1 MSFIIKVQDAP
12 LISCS
17 AHMHV
22 TFVTKGASIS
32 PELVQRYPM
41 LSAVAS
47 ARQFTGD
54 AGSHVM
60 ATSMQEPLSYGVV
73 IGLGAVS
80 STGTLSVEQCR
91 RAAGSMI
98 RIAQQLKATSIA
110 MSLPEGNFCD
120 VPVEKVLYEMLIAAG
135 LASYEFD
142 TYLTTKNKHAQSY
155 DLIIVG
161 MPVSAV
167 VEDLIV
173 DAQVTIKALNE
184 AREWINTPPNDMY
197 PERLAQLAQQ
207 MSDEA
212 SLSCEI
218 LSKKEIENLHMGGL
232 LSVSAGSARE
242 CKLVTI
248 TYKTT
253 VANAPT
259 IGFVGKGITFD
270 SGGLSLKPA
279 QSMETMK
286 DDMSG
291 AAAVIAAMRVIAHRK
306 PAINVVAMAPLSENL
321 PSGTS
326 NKPGDIVRFYNGLT
340 AEIKNTDAE
349 GRLILA
355 DALAYMV
362 DKYKP
367 DAIVD
372 IATLTGACVV
382 ALGPLMTGLF
392 SEHEDLVQQ
401 VEKAAVVGCDPVW
414 RLPLNADYAAAVKG
428 DISDLC
434 NIGKGNYKA
443 GATMGA
449 AFLQAFVGK
458 TPWVHLD
465 IAGSSFDV
473 PGISYFRPNTA
484 TGSGLRIVVELAQ
497 LYSK

>member
-1 MSFIIKVQDAP
+1 MSLIVHVQSER
-12 LISCS
+12 LTSC
-17 AHMHV
+17 AAAMHV
-22 TFVTKGASIS
+22 QFVVSGSTIS
-32 PELVQRYPM
+32 TELLSMYPM
-41 LSAVAS
+41 LSTVAASRQFSGEAGTSCMVAS
-47 ARQFTGD
+47 
-54 AGSHVM
+54 S
-60 ATSMQEPLSYGVV
+60 QEPLSYGVV
-73 IGLGAVS
+73 LGLGKAA
-80 STGTLSVEQCR
+80 SVGGISIEQVR

-98 RIAQQLKATSIA
+98 RLAQQLKLKTIA
-110 MSLPEGNFCD
+110 LTLPD
-120 VPVEKVLYEMLIAAG
+120 AAVLGADQKTVLHELLIAAG

-142 TYLTTKNKHAQSY
+142 TYLSSKKQEPYIFELFITGLSLSAELEQ
-155 DLIIVG
+155 II
-161 MPVSAV
+161 S
-167 VEDLIV
+167 
-173 DAQVTIKALNE
+173 DAQVTIQALNE

-197 PERLAQLAQQ
+197 PERLAFIAQELAGQVG
-207 MSDEA
+207 
-212 SLSCEI
+212 LSCQI
-218 LSKKEIENLHMGGL
+218 LGEKEIIALGMGGL
-232 LSVSAGSARE
+232 ASVSAGSARD
-242 CKLVTI
+242 CQLVTLQ
-248 TYKTT
+248 YSCGNP
-253 VANAPT
+253 AAPT

-306 PAINVVAMAPLSENL
+306 PSVNVVAMAPLSENL

-326 NKPGDIVRFYNGLT
+326 NKPGDIVRFYNGKT

-349 GRLILA
+349 GRLVLA

-362 DKYKP
+362 ATYKP
-367 DAIVD
+367 AAIIDV
-372 IATLTGACVV
+372 ATLTGACVV

-392 SEHEDLVQQ
+392 SEHEDMVVQ
-401 VEKAAVVGCDPVW
+401 VEKAAQKGCDPVW

-449 AFLQAFVGK
+449 AFLQAFVGD

-484 TGSGLRIVVELAQ
+484 TGSGLRILVEFAMNFG
-497 LYSK
+497 K